1 MKKNNLKP
9 KNLWKKIPALP
20 AGRRNPKHLSLR
32 RSKATEAI
40 SAMLPDCFAS
50 LAMTKGRAGMTK
62 VPELGISNLGIKY
75 LRRFNTMFNIIKKK
89 SLKTIHLPAKEK
101 AALNY
106 FKKELLKRLGG
117 EVIEIRLFGSKARGD
132 WRKYSDTDV
141 LVALRSGSRKSQ
153 SIVMDVATEILI
165 KFRVNISP
173 HIYSQRRLRYLE
185 GIPTVFFQVIK
196 SDAIKL

>member
-1 MKKNNLKP
+1 
-9 KNLWKKIPALP
+9 
-20 AGRRNPKHLSLR
+20 
-32 RSKATEAI
+32 
-40 SAMLPDCFAS
+40 ML
-50 LAMTKGRAGMTK
+50 
-62 VPELGISNLGIKY
+62 
-75 LRRFNTMFNIIKKK
+75 NIIRKK
-89 SLKTIHLPAKEK
+89 SLGTIHLPAEEK

-132 WRKYSDTDV
+132 WREYSDTDV

-165 KFRVNISP
+165 KVRVNISP